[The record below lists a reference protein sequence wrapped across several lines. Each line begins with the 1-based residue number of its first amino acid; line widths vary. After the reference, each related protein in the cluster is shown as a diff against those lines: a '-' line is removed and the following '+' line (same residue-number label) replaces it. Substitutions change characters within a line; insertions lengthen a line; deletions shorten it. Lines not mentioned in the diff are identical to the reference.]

1 MNKRSS
7 LIGLLALASIVL
19 VFGYLFLNQNNR
31 LIENIS
37 YQTESNT
44 DQNEIRKV
52 IESIDNEKP
61 ATVVVNKIKDENK
74 ICSNFDSKLT
84 NSDLKE
90 QEKLV
95 KETIEKLNDKKTVND
110 VLYELIPKNLDDG

>member
-84 NSDLKE
+84 NSDLNE